1 MRWAAFVM
9 GILGMLAAGGA
20 GGLLL
25 MGQNTPENKLM
36 FKLTAELIR
45 DPSIPQAQRD
55 NVRAGLGRFLALPYF
70 LLAAVPLG
78 LIGAILARGRRGG
91 AAAILL
97 LLAIS
102 GPIALAVG
110 YEMALSDQ
118 GPRGAKAS
126 GNPDTT
132 ALHVLIAIPVLIL
145 ALGALFAFRLRPEP
159 AVADDEA

>member
-25 MGQNTPENKLM
+25 MGQKAPENQLM

-45 DPSIPQAQRD
+45 DPAYPNSSATTY
-55 NVRAGLGRFLALPYF
+55 RAGLGALPG
-70 LLAAVPLG
+70 LAVFSAG
-78 LIGAILARGRRGG
+78 GRASGAARRDPGGGRRGG

-118 GPRGAKAS
+118 GPRNAKVS
-126 GNPDTT
+126 G
-132 ALHVLIAIPVLIL
+132 IPT
-145 ALGALFAFRLRPEP
+145 RWRCTC
-159 AVADDEA
+159 